1 MGRFYFHIRAD
12 GKIVEDPEGLE
23 IAGLGQALDACRD
36 IVRDVL
42 REEKWR
48 DEMPPDGELV
58 IEDELGKTVLVV
70 PFRDL
75 TSP

>member
-1 MGRFYFHIRAD
+1 MSRFYFHIRAD
-12 GKIVEDPEGLE
+12 GRIIEDLEGLE
-23 IAGLGQALDACRD
+23 VAGLDQALDACRN

-42 REEKWR
+42 REDEWR
-48 DEMPPDGELV
+48 DEVPPDGELV

-75 TSP
+75 TS